1 MTITT
6 CVFDAY
12 GTLLDVT
19 AAAREAA
26 TAPGGERIADL
37 WPVIAAE
44 WRQRQLDYTW
54 LRAAAR
60 RHADFER
67 VTADSLDDTLARHGI
82 DDQSLRDR
90 LLGLFR
96 RLPVFAEVPAVLD
109 GLRARGL
116 RLAVLSNGTTAMI
129 GEAAEAAGIAAR
141 LDAVLSVETAGV
153 YKPHPNA
160 YALVEAHFGVHHAE
174 VMFVSGNYWDA
185 AGAAAF
191 GFQTAWVNR
200 ARAPADR
207 LWAAP
212 RHEVADLT
220 GIAGLV

>member
-12 GTLLDVT
+12 GTLFDVT
-19 AAAREAA
+19 AAARAA
-26 TAPGGERIADL
+26 ASAPGGERIADL

-44 WRQRQLDYTW
+44 WRQRQLDQTW

-82 DDQSLRDR
+82 DDRPLRDR
-90 LLGLFR
+90 MLGLFH
-96 RLPVFAEVPAVLD
+96 RLPAFPEVAGALD
-109 GLRARGL
+109 DLRARGL
-116 RLAVLSNGTTAMI
+116 RLAILSNGTPAMI
-129 GEAAEAAGIAAR
+129 GAAAEAAGIAGR
-141 LDAVLSVETAGV
+141 LDALLSVETAGV

-174 VMFVSGNYWDA
+174 VMFVSANYWDA

-191 GFQTAWVNR
+191 GFTTVWVNR
-200 ARAPADR
+200 AGALRER
-207 LWAAP
+207 MWAEP

-220 GIAGLV
+220 GIGALV

>member
-12 GTLLDVT
+12 GTLFDVT
-19 AAAREAA
+19 GAARAAAA
-26 TAPGGERIADL
+26 APGGAALGDL
-37 WPVIAAE
+37 WPLIATE
-44 WRQRQLDYTW
+44 WRQRQLGQTW

-82 DDQSLRDR
+82 DDPALRDR

-96 RLPVFAEVPAVLD
+96 RLPVFPDVPAALEA
-109 GLRARGL
+109 LRARGL
-116 RLAVLSNGTTAMI
+116 RLAVLSNGTPGMI
-129 GEAAEAAGIAAR
+129 AEAAEAAGIAER
-141 LDAVLSVETAGV
+141 FDALLSVETAGV

-174 VMFVSGNYWDA
+174 VMFVSGNDWDV
-185 AGAAAF
+185 AGAEAF
-191 GFQTAWVNR
+191 GFRTVWVNR
-200 ARAPADR
+200 AGGVADR

-212 RHEVADLT
+212 RHEVADLS
-220 GIAGLV
+220 GIAEVL